1 MFLIIVCLQARDERE
16 SVSDRDQGWQESFHR
31 LADGRTQSICTQP
44 HRPSGAFTRSHTL
57 THTDTY
63 TKCTCSLDLES
74 YETKSKSKGAP
85 KASTCH
91 AHTRKIQARK
101 HMLPYLYG
109 TQISTQYTHSQ
120 THTHRNTRSAMQW
133 V

>member
-1 MFLIIVCLQARDERE
+1 MSESRCQIVIK
-16 SVSDRDQGWQESFHR
+16 
-31 LADGRTQSICTQP
+31 DGRNPSIDLLMGEHNQYVPNHTDLQV
-44 HRPSGAFTRSHTL
+44 HSHAHTRSHTL

-109 TQISTQYTHSQ
+109 TQISTQYTHSR
-120 THTHRNTRSAMQW
+120 THTHTQEHSLSNA
-133 V
+133 VGVG